1 MKDDGGG
8 DSGGSKRCG
17 KRSRCRATS
26 GDKTDGSSV
35 GLDMRTKEQEEVR
48 DAWFEQPS
56 RGGPLGNE
64 DVGPLSPL
72 LLLRTR
78 VFHVISPPQ
87 GLSP

>member
-1 MKDDGGG
+1 
-8 DSGGSKRCG
+8 
-17 KRSRCRATS
+17 
-26 GDKTDGSSV
+26 
-35 GLDMRTKEQEEVR
+35 MRTKEQEEVR

-87 GLSP
+87 GLYP